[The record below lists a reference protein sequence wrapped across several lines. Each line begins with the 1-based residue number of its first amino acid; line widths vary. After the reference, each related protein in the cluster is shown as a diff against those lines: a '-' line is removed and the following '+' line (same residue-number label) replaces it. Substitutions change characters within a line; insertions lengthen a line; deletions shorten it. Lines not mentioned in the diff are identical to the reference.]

1 MIMFKPTR
9 STIAF
14 WSALIFFV
22 IIAVVTARVP
32 FSLPLVFKIPVF
44 TFPALTSSNSN
55 PGGPLVIQRV
65 ITQEQA
71 VEEVVSKSA
80 LSVISVVTKQ
90 VYLDLFRGPVSEQAS
105 IGTGIIIE
113 GDGLILT
120 NKHVVADTTA
130 TYTIVL
136 ADERSYEVKKIAR
149 DPLNDLAILKI
160 DAGGLPTL
168 PLGDSAKVKVGQSV
182 VAIGNALGRFS
193 NTVTTGVI
201 SGIGRGIMAG
211 DSSGQTENLD
221 NVFQTDAALNPGNS
235 GGPLLNLAGE
245 VIAVNSAIS
254 TGAQNI
260 GFAIPINVAKKT
272 VDSYKKLGKI
282 SRPFLGVS
290 YQMISSDMSSLR
302 RLPVGAFIEGVLNG
316 SPAEKAG
323 LQSGDII
330 SKVAGQTLTRDS
342 TLVQILQN
350 HNIGDSVVLTIDR
363 GGKEITVP
371 VVLGEASEQN

>member
-1 MIMFKPTR
+1 MIKPSR
-9 STIAF
+9 SNIAF

-22 IIAVVTARVP
+22 IVAVVSARFS
-32 FSLPLVFKIPVF
+32 FSLPSGLKLPTFNFPVF
-44 TFPALTSSNSN
+44 S
-55 PGGPLVIQRV
+55 PLSDKVAEPSVVQRV
-65 ITQEQA
+65 VTQEQA
-71 VEEVVSKSA
+71 IEEVVSKSSP
-80 LSVISVVTKQ
+80 SVVSVVTKQ

-113 GDGLILT
+113 ANGLILT
-120 NKHVVADTTA
+120 NKHVVADTNA

-136 ADERSYEVKKIAR
+136 ADEKSFEVKKIAR

-160 DAGGLPTL
+160 EAEGLPTL
-168 PLGDSAKVKVGQSV
+168 SLGDSAKVKAGQSV

-235 GGPLLNLAGE
+235 GGPLLNLSGE
-245 VIAVNSAIS
+245 VIAINSAVS

-272 VDSYKKLGKI
+272 VETYNKLGKI

-290 YQMISSDMSSLR
+290 YQMVSSDMSSLR
-302 RLPVGAFIEGVLNG
+302 RLPVGAFIERVLSD

-323 LQSGDII
+323 LKSGDII
-330 SKVAGQTLTRDS
+330 TKLDGRGLDKSNTLARALQNKNVGDPVTLT
-342 TLVQILQN
+342 L
-350 HNIGDSVVLTIDR
+350 DR
-363 GGKEITVP
+363 GGKEMTAL
-371 VVLGEASEQN
+371 VVLGEAPEPSP